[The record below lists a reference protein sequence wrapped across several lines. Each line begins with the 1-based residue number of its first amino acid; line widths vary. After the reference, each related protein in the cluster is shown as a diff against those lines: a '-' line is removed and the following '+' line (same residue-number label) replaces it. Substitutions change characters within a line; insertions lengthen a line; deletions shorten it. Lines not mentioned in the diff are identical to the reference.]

1 LKQMVAEHS
10 EGALS
15 PSNIDMNESLVMLGL
30 GSMQVVQFSGQLG
43 ADFQVELDEE
53 QMFQEETTLNTIKN
67 MILKSQGKEEIVL
80 GVGIAKPTTTA
91 TTTTED
97 GKMTGKVAPM
107 DVETGAAA
115 TKANNK
121 KKGKGGTKRKTGPS
135 TCQVVFCFCFRGSAN
150 QQDAKKNAALN
161 RQAEDDF

>member
-1 LKQMVAEHS
+1 
-10 EGALS
+10 
-15 PSNIDMNESLVMLGL
+15 MNESLVMLGL

-115 TKANNK
+115 TKANAC
-121 KKGKGGTKRKTGPS
+121 TRRKHRH
-135 TCQVVFCFCFRGSAN
+135 CWLF
-150 QQDAKKNAALN
+150 
-161 RQAEDDF
+161 